1 MKAFI
6 RITDEIRGLLS
17 AEAGGRTLL
26 DHFCDEAEKAA
37 DALIILEGS
46 QAAPRFGG
54 RAAFLDPRFCALS
67 AGTIG
72 SAIRAAEEA
81 NAPLQSVRLPETPP
95 AWTSENVKIHRRQT
109 GISTNSWSC
118 EIDPDR
124 SGPPD
129 VWWLSVAAYEKGK
142 MTGMGWKDFSTPSV
156 AVGAPDFG
164 PDALTKPA
172 WGAAEIPLHV
182 ALDDNGDTWRLRTYW
197 PEVANADCYTAEVFR
212 TTSED
217 TYTGKA
223 YTIPGLMHFDLLQGC
238 LVNPADGAKLCNRQA
253 LPPLYH
259 RCNAI
264 VTGGYDEAL
273 QLMKGECPPGAL
285 AFVLPPGESL
295 YIRNEVDVI
304 RYELVLE
311 KRNQSATVGAGAQ

>member
-6 RITDEIRGLLS
+6 RITDEIRRLLS

-26 DHFCDEAEKAA
+26 DRFCDVVEEVAEP
-37 DALIILEGS
+37 LILLENR
-46 QAAPRFGG
+46 QIAPRFEG
-54 RAAFLDPRFCALS
+54 RAAFLDPRFCALGR
-67 AGTIG
+67 ATIE
-72 SAIRAAEEA
+72 SAIRAGSASDA
-81 NAPLQSVRLPETPP
+81 LLQSVRLPETPP

-109 GISTNSWSC
+109 GISTNRWSC
-118 EIDPDR
+118 EIDPDK
-124 SGPPD
+124 SGPSD
-129 VWWLSVAAYEKGK
+129 VWWLSVTAYEKGK
-142 MTGMGWKDFSTPSV
+142 LTGMGWKDFSTPSV

-164 PDALTKPA
+164 SDALKKPA

-182 ALDDNGDTWRLRTYW
+182 ALDDNGDTWRLRAYW
-197 PEVANADCYTAEVFR
+197 PEVANTDCYTAEVFR

-217 TYTGKA
+217 TDTGKA

-253 LPPLYH
+253 LPPMYH

-264 VTGGYDEAL
+264 VIGGYDEAL
-273 QLMKGECPPGAL
+273 QLMKGECLPGAL

-295 YIRNEVDVI
+295 YIKSEVDVI
-304 RYELVLE
+304 RFELILE
-311 KRNQSATVGAGAQ
+311 KRNESVTAGAGVQ